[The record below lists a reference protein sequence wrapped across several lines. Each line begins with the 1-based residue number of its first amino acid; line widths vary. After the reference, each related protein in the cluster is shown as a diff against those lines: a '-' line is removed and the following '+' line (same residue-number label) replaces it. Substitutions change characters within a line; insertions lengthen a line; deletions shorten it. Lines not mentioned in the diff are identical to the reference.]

1 MTDWILQNLVDEFTN
16 KVMTEIFNER
26 FTQCEDITEDFEMND
41 TWNFINDTVYESLTE
56 LIDE

>member
-16 KVMTEIFNER
+16 KVMAEIFNER

-41 TWNFINDTVYESLTE
+41 TWNFINDSVYESLTE